1 MKASFSTLGLLALA
15 VSLTSCGKRESEQ
28 SSPAAAQ
35 PVAEKPAESSAP
47 VSASAA
53 APGNAKAPANGA
65 KFATVDLQKVMSD
78 CQPAQEARK
87 RIEAIRN
94 EVKSEVDERKK
105 RLDGL
110 TEIAGKTA
118 KRLQNP
124 ALGKPERETLA
135 KDLNAKRD
143 ELKALEGEFKEFTS
157 RREKAMNEKIRTE
170 LGRILMDIRTQAQTL
185 AQAEGYLWVIDRSGA
200 AMSQT
205 PAVLYVNPAF
215 PDLTAAVTRAVDE
228 AAKK

>member
-15 VSLTSCGKRESEQ
+15 VSFASCGKRESEPA
-28 SSPAAAQ
+28 SPAAAQ
-35 PVAEKPAESSAP
+35 SVAEKPADSTAP
-47 VSASAA
+47 VAASAA
-53 APGNAKAPANGA
+53 APAKAKAPANGA
-65 KFATVDLQKVMSD
+65 KFATVDLQKVMND
-78 CQPAQEARK
+78 CQPAQDARK
-87 RIEAIRN
+87 RIDAIRN

-110 TEIAGKTA
+110 AENAGKTA

-143 ELKALEGEFKEFTS
+143 ELKALEGEFKEFTA

-170 LGRILMDIRTQAQTL
+170 LGRILTDIRTQAQTL
-185 AQAEGYLWVIDRSGA
+185 AQAEGYVWVIDRSGVA
-200 AMSQT
+200 ISQT